1 MTKHAGPSTYIAVKP
16 RHLRDLDTGRYARA
30 LVAYT
35 PTPAIIIRLME
46 IARGRID
53 GLADID
59 VVLKVMRHNPETVSV
74 FARSAWQPEIA
85 EQPLGFL
92 AHLPLNRDGVDAL
105 FNGHLDTSNPDI
117 HFICRQSEKPAA
129 IYFWGLLAEP
139 ATVGG
144 IALVMERMT
153 SDKYRNLLV
162 YCKAA
167 NVQAR
172 QLFLSLGFTD
182 GATHRGLHAPHIMTC
197 GFASC
202 EPVPRPPFDTYRP
215 GAGYDVVGIKVV
227 HDAEELL
234 KVRTVRA
241 ATYLAE
247 QNTPYSEDVDGNDF
261 SATHLL
267 GYVGEEPAGCIRI
280 RYFAG
285 FVKLERLAV
294 LSRFR
299 RTRLALS
306 LVKAAIEFARMKGY
320 VRFYGQ
326 AEAEVIK
333 LWAHFG
339 FVPRKGPGLQ
349 YLTNKISFEGDLQV
363 PAHPEPLSPY
373 SGAEVLLRPEGQWDR
388 PGTLEQGAK

>member
-1 MTKHAGPSTYIAVKP
+1 MTKHAEPSTFVARKP
-16 RHLRDLDTGRYARA
+16 RHLRDMDIGRYARA

-35 PTPAIIIRLME
+35 PTPAIIERLME
-46 IARGRID
+46 IARGRIN
-53 GLADID
+53 GLADIG
-59 VVLKVMRHNPETVSV
+59 VVLEVMRHNPETVSV
-74 FARSAWQPEIA
+74 FARGAWQPEIA

-92 AHLPLNRDGVDAL
+92 AHLPLNADGVDAL
-105 FNGHLDTSNPDI
+105 FDGRLDTSSPNLD
-117 HFICRQSEKPAA
+117 FICRQSEKPTA
-129 IYFWGLLAEP
+129 IYFWGLLTDP
-139 ATVGG
+139 ATAGG

-153 SDKYRNLLV
+153 SDKYRTLPI

-167 NVQAR
+167 NEQAR

-182 GATHRGLHAPHIMTC
+182 GATHRGLYMPHIMTC
-197 GFASC
+197 GFVNSDP
-202 EPVPRPPFDTYRP
+202 EPRPPFDTYRP
-215 GAGYDVVGIKVV
+215 GAESHVLGIKVV
-227 HDAEELL
+227 HDADELL
-234 KVRTVRA
+234 KVRAVRA

-267 GYVGEEPAGCIRI
+267 GYVGDEPAGCIRL

-326 AEAEVIK
+326 AEAGVIK

-339 FVPRKGPGLQ
+339 FVPREGPGLR
-349 YLTNKISFEGDLQV
+349 YLTKRIYFEGDLQV

-388 PGTLEQGAK
+388 PGTLERGAK

>member
-1 MTKHAGPSTYIAVKP
+1 M
-16 RHLRDLDTGRYARA
+16 DTGRYARA

-35 PTPAIIIRLME
+35 PTLTNIIQLME

-53 GLADID
+53 GLAEIN
-59 VVLKVMRHNPETVSV
+59 VVLDVMRHNPETVSV
-74 FARSAWQPEIA
+74 FARGAWQPEFG
-85 EQPLGFL
+85 EQQPLGFL
-92 AHLPLNRDGVDAL
+92 AHLPLNSDGVDAL
-105 FNGHLDTSNPDI
+105 FDGRLDTSNPNLR
-117 HFICRQSEKPAA
+117 FICRQSEKPSA
-129 IYFWGLLAEP
+129 IYFWGLLAD
-139 ATVGG
+139 ATTAGG

-153 SDKYRNLLV
+153 SDKYRNLPI

-167 NVQAR
+167 NEQAR

-182 GATHRGLHAPHIMTC
+182 GAIHRGLKAPNIMTC
-197 GFASC
+197 AAVSYD
-202 EPVPRPPFDTYRP
+202 PSARQPFDTYQP
-215 GAGYDVVGIKVV
+215 GAEGHAPGIKVV
-227 HDAEELL
+227 HDSEELL
-234 KVRTVRA
+234 KVRAIRA

-247 QNTPYSEDVDGNDF
+247 QNIPYSEDVDGNDF

-267 GYVGEEPAGCIRI
+267 GYIGDEPAGCIRI

-320 VRFYGQ
+320 ARFYGQ

-333 LWAHFG
+333 LWEHFG
-339 FVPRKGPGLQ
+339 FVPREGSGLQ
-349 YLTNKISFEGDLQV
+349 YLTNRTYFEGDLHV

-388 PGTLEQGAK
+388 PGTLERSVK

>member
-1 MTKHAGPSTYIAVKP
+1 
-16 RHLRDLDTGRYARA
+16 
-30 LVAYT
+30 
-35 PTPAIIIRLME
+35 
-46 IARGRID
+46 
-53 GLADID
+53 
-59 VVLKVMRHNPETVSV
+59 
-74 FARSAWQPEIA
+74 
-85 EQPLGFL
+85 L
-92 AHLPLNRDGVDAL
+92 AHLPLNGDGVDAL
-105 FNGHLDTSNPDI
+105 FDGRLDTSNPNLQ
-117 HFICRQSEKPAA
+117 FICRQSEKPTA
-129 IYFWGLLAEP
+129 IYFWGLLTDP
-139 ATVGG
+139 ATAGG

-153 SDKYRNLLV
+153 SDKYRNLPI

-167 NVQAR
+167 NERAR

-182 GATHRGLHAPHIMTC
+182 GATHRGRRVPHIMTC
-197 GFASC
+197 GFVSSD
-202 EPVPRPPFDTYRP
+202 PKSRPPFDTYRP
-215 GAGYDVVGIKVV
+215 GAETHALGIIVV
-227 HDAEELL
+227 HDAEEFLR
-234 KVRTVRA
+234 VRTIRA

-267 GYVGEEPAGCIRI
+267 GYVGDEPAGCIRI

-326 AEAEVIK
+326 AEADVIK

-339 FVPRKGPGLQ
+339 FVPRNGPGLR
-349 YLTNKISFEGDLQV
+349 YLTDRIYFEGDLHV
-363 PAHPEPLSPY
+363 PAHLEPLSPY

-388 PGTLEQGAK
+388 PSVMERGVI